1 MSPENFIALHFPSG
15 QENIAGTLHLNVNQ
29 VGTTSQGRIDGLI
42 VHVDAFSIN
51 GNTIDTNI
59 ENVLEQIEMVSFTFL
74 GIEYQLTIE
83 TVTYYPA
90 QNPFFYYTVLPAFV
104 PDIFNAQQFIASIEN
119 VSFTPFLLDVQFG
132 FSEFNPLISNASENR
147 DSYRIMQSDRT
158 NQTINPSN
166 IDALLNL
173 TADKA
178 QVQDSLYSDSGWT
191 NARYDGTET
200 TAAKSAGIPP
210 TLAGRSFTGEI
221 FPSGSEST
229 YICSLTS
236 RLDQKLFHTGDS
248 ELPLF
253 ELDDQ
258 ITIEL
263 RTDFGRFQTQLNYV
277 TFPSSGSIDTGD
289 VLKVTSGAHQF
300 EYVKV
305 KTVNTPGK
313 NLIVERDIYGHYIS
327 SNFYPNPYTTGTE
340 WTKVK
345 RFDIFRFDDTGQN
358 RIQLANNSRVY
369 INGNNTIIETDDYGQ
384 ITSASIC
391 PPPSYLV
398 D

>member
-1 MSPENFIALHFPSG
+1 
-15 QENIAGTLHLNVNQ
+15 
-29 VGTTSQGRIDGLI
+29 
-42 VHVDAFSIN
+42 
-51 GNTIDTNI
+51 
-59 ENVLEQIEMVSFTFL
+59 
-74 GIEYQLTIE
+74 
-83 TVTYYPA
+83 
-90 QNPFFYYTVLPAFV
+90 
-104 PDIFNAQQFIASIEN
+104 
-119 VSFTPFLLDVQFG
+119 
-132 FSEFNPLISNASENR
+132 
-147 DSYRIMQSDRT
+147 MQSDRN
-158 NQTINPSN
+158 NQTVNPSN
-166 IDALLNL
+166 IDALLTL

-263 RTDFGRFQTQLNYV
+263 RTDFGRFQTQLNYL
-277 TFPSSGSIDTGD
+277 TFPPSGSIDTGD
-289 VLKVTSGAHQF
+289 VLKVTSGAYTF

-313 NLIVERDIYGHYIS
+313 NLIVERDIYGHYIN
-327 SNFYPNPYTTGTE
+327 SNFYPNPYITGTE

-369 INGNNTIIETDDYGQ
+369 INGNNTIVETDDYGQ
-384 ITSASIC
+384 ITSASVC